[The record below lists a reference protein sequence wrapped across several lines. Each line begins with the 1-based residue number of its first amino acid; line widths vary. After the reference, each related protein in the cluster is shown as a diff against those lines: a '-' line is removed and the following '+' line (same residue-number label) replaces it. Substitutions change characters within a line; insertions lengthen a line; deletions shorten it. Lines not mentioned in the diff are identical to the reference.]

1 MASFGATKLSECRW
15 KPGGFTRLTPEVL
28 NWVNNVT
35 GMKDPG
41 IMDPGKMII
50 VQHSF
55 YITTLFQ
62 LCLSPEDMILS
73 NQQRFIILTS
83 TLPVS
88 SKIYLIGVGVTLRM
102 DRCCVEADAGI
113 HTDHAGDGIQTLGP
127 GNW

>member
-1 MASFGATKLSECRW
+1 MASFGANKLSECRW

-28 NWVNNVT
+28 NWVRTVT

-55 YITTLFQ
+55 YITTILQ

-73 NQQRFIILTS
+73 NQQRFIILT
-83 TLPVS
+83 
-88 SKIYLIGVGVTLRM
+88 
-102 DRCCVEADAGI
+102 
-113 HTDHAGDGIQTLGP
+113 
-127 GNW
+127 